1 MFERTALD
9 ENWNNLIVHLTGAHL
24 LQTKEWAEV
33 KAKVGWKA
41 SPLVWRNASGGIVA
55 GALLL
60 TRSARLT
67 RLGPEIS
74 ICYAPRGPLLDWK
87 DRELAGIV
95 INDLQGIASEQK
107 ALFLKIDPEMRLGT
121 GVPGSSD
128 SCEDADGNAILESMK
143 GSGWRFSASQIQ
155 FRNTFWIDLTASP
168 EAWLGRMKQK
178 TRYNIR
184 LAERKGVQV
193 RSGTVD
199 DLPLLYRMYA
209 ETSLRDGFVIRPEGY
224 YHHIWQTFM
233 QNQMAQ
239 ALIAEVEG
247 QPVAGLMLLYFGKTA
262 YYLYGMSRPA
272 HREKMPNHL
281 LQWEAMKR
289 AQAAGC
295 TRYDLWGAPDRFE
308 EADSMW
314 GVYRFKEGLGG
325 TVVQT
330 LGAWDYVCR
339 PFAYLLYTRIAPAV
353 LELMRRRGK
362 SRTRQEV
369 GL

>member
-155 FRNTFWIDLTASP
+155 FRNTVLLDLNGS
-168 EAWLGRMKQK
+168 EDDWLQRMKQK
-178 TRYNIR
+178 TRYNLR
-184 LAERKGVQV
+184 LAQ
-193 RSGTVD
+193 RSGVNVREATD
-199 DLPLLYRMYA
+199 DEYPELYRMYA
-209 ETSLRDGFVIRPEGY
+209 ETSVRDGFMIRPQEY
-224 YHHIWQTFM
+224 YLDVWRTFK
-233 QNQMAQ
+233 Q
-239 ALIAEVEG
+239 AGMVSPLVAEVEG
-247 QPVAGLMLLYFGKTA
+247 QKVAGLVLFHFGKTA
-262 YYLYGMSRPA
+262 WYLYGMSTGL
-272 HREKMPNHL
+272 HREKMPNYL
-281 LQWEAMKR
+281 LQWEAMLLAR
-289 AQAAGC
+289 RMGC
-295 TRYDLWGAPDRFE
+295 EVYDLWGAPDEFDGKD
-308 EADSMW
+308 AMA
-314 GVYRFKEGLGG
+314 GVFRFKEGLGG
-325 TVVQT
+325 TVLRT
-330 LGAWDYVCR
+330 CGAWDYVVS
-339 PFAYLLYTRIAPAV
+339 PLGYTLYENV
-353 LELMRRRGK
+353 LPKIQDVLRRNRK
-362 SRTRQEV
+362 NQTRQETS
-369 GL
+369 L